1 MGNSTLEE
9 SFAGPNHPLEL
20 KVLFYAAFIVSLPL
34 TVVGNGF
41 VILAVIINK
50 KLRSATNAL
59 IVSLAFADLPVGV
72 VIFPLISVTQ
82 KYGPSLAYGQQL
94 CHITIFLTEVFL
106 SASCLHLLFISV
118 DRYLAINNA
127 LRYHAIVTTRRVA
140 YVIGFI
146 WTLSLVVSV
155 FPFLGWREVR
165 PRIQGGYCQYHLNLS
180 RSYILFLHITVCLTP
195 LTITCMAYC
204 KIFQVARLQAS
215 KIASMTVSG
224 TEQERRHKKLEKE
237 RKITLSVA
245 VVVGVFILCWGP
257 LNVMLIIY
265 CACQSCVSSL
275 AIEAAEVFSMLNSG
289 CNPLIYGTFNKDFRR
304 TFKAML
310 RCRWRQIN
318 REEIAGST
326 HVAMTGVLRD
336 SVDSG
341 K

>member
-1 MGNSTLEE
+1 MGNSGLEE
-9 SFAGPNHPLEL
+9 GVAESNHPLEV
-20 KVLFYAAFIVSLPL
+20 KVLFYAAFAVSFPL
-34 TVVGNGF
+34 TVLGNGF
-41 VILAVIINK
+41 VILAVILNK

-82 KYGPSLAYGQQL
+82 KFGPSLAYGQQL
-94 CHITIFLTEVFL
+94 CNTTVFFTEVFL

-140 YVIGFI
+140 HVIGFI
-146 WTLSLVVSV
+146 WTLSLVVAV
-155 FPFLGWREVR
+155 LPFLGWREVR
-165 PRIQGGYCQYHLNLS
+165 PRILGGYCQYHLNLA

-195 LTITCMAYC
+195 LTIICLAYC
-204 KIFQVARLQAS
+204 KIFQVARMQAQ
-215 KIASMTVSG
+215 KIASMTVNR
-224 TEQERRHKKLEKE
+224 TEQEKRCKKLDKE

-257 LNVMLIIY
+257 LNIMLIIY
-265 CACQSCVSSL
+265 CACQSCIASL

-289 CNPLIYGTFNKDFRR
+289 CNPLIYGIFNKEFRR

-310 RCRWRQIN
+310 RCRWQQIN
-318 REEIAGST
+318 REEIEGSSKLT
-326 HVAMTGVLRD
+326 IT
-336 SVDSG
+336 S
-341 K
+341 